1 IGGRKGAEHFTGP
14 WNKVF
19 AHATRPYPQCTP
31 KVHPVNT
38 IMTGKTRVPRPSGT
52 YEVEGDETRGA
63 GKHTLK
69 WRKRI
74 DRERDVIKER
84 KKKEWL
90 AAHPGKQEL
99 AKGVKGEIDR
109 EAKKEVERNYD
120 GMPWR
125 ELQLEHAVSP
135 AWEGHHIHPINWGGD
150 DRVENIIYLP
160 KSQHTLYNTWFEDQK
175 RAIIAVLEDNVHS

>member
-52 YEVEGDETRGA
+52 YSVEGKSTRGA
-63 GKHTLK
+63 KKHTKAWRRKIEKQLK
-69 WRKRI
+69 NIKDRK
-74 DRERDVIKER
+74 E
-84 KKKEWL
+84 KEWL
-90 AAHPGKQEL
+90 AAHPGKQEF
-99 AKGVKGEIDR
+99 AEGVKDEIDH
-109 EAKKEVERNYD
+109 EAKKEVESHYG

-125 ELQLEHAVSP
+125 ELLLEQGQGAD
-135 AWEGHHIHPINWGGD
+135 WEGHHIHPINWGGE
-150 DRVENIIYLP
+150 DRVENTIYIP
-160 KSQHTLYNTWFEDQK
+160 KSQHTLYSSWFEDQK
-175 RAIIAVLEDNVHS
+175 KAIIAVL